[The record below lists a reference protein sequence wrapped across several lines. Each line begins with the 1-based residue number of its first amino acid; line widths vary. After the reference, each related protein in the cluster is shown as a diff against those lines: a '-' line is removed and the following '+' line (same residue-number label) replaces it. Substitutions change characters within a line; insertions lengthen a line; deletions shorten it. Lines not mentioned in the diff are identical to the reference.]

1 MVEMLVWGGDTGV
14 VEMDRGLSGVC
25 SCCVT
30 AAFGRLGLSM
40 QALEKR
46 SLSGLIGDMSA
57 W

>member
-40 QALEKR
+40 HALEKR